1 MKVRIYRPS
10 KNTMQSGM
18 GRIQHWVLEYEAATR
33 RGPESLMGWTASGD
47 TLNQVK
53 MRFDSKEDAIAFAQG
68 KGWEFTLTPEKNR
81 VVRPRNYADNFKYVA
96 PKVTD
101 PRQTVHAT
109 KKPPHQTDVVDE
121 PKRS

>member
-10 KNTMQSGM
+10 KNTMQSGL
-18 GRIQHWVLEYEAATR
+18 GRTQNWILEYEAATR

-53 MRFDSKEDAIAFAQG
+53 MKFETKEAAIAFAQD
-68 KGWEFTLTPEKNR
+68 KGWDFSITPEKSR
-81 VVRPRNYADNFKYVA
+81 IVRPRNYADNFKYVA
-96 PKVTD
+96 PSVTD
-101 PRQTVHAT
+101 ARKSVHAT

-121 PKRS
+121 PKRD